1 MPKHEQKVVIE
12 YVEAKL
18 IKWGKQLA
26 RRPVENKDGKKNHTP
41 TYPIFLGPVT
51 RNTEIFFKVFHLMY
65 AKGSIFMQSSNEN
78 NIFCYIVS
86 HEPFLKK

>member
-1 MPKHEQKVVIE
+1 MWKLQQEHVIHR
-12 YVEAKL
+12 Y
-18 IKWGKQLA
+18 I
-26 RRPVENKDGKKNHTP
+26 KKNHTP

-51 RNTEIFFKVFHLMY
+51 RNTEFFFKVFHLMY

-86 HEPFLKK
+86 HEPFLQSMTFIFYIVIP